1 MLPYR
6 KENKLLARELRNH
19 ATEAERLL
27 WERLRRKQIL
37 NAPFYRQ
44 KTLANFIVDF
54 YCAAAQLVIE
64 LDGSQHYA
72 PNALVYDVERTR
84 ILEAMGLLVLRF
96 DNRQVMQELDAVVQV
111 IAEAVRGRLNPF

>member
-19 ATEAERLL
+19 ATDAERLL

-44 KTLANFIVDF
+44 KSLANFIVDF

-72 PNALVYDVERTR
+72 PNAQVYDIERTR

-96 DNRQVMQELDAVVQV
+96 DNRQVIQKLDAVVQV
-111 IAEAVRGRLNPF
+111 IAEAVRGRLIS